1 MGFIGV
7 QPATVPLTSSDITDG
22 IISTAKIADDAVGN
36 TKLDLTANYAFTG
49 TITGAGKLGQ
59 VLTQTPTSSQVSTT
73 TSYVDTGLSINITPA
88 STSSKILVMAVHHIQ
103 NSATNT
109 GVFLRFFRDSTQIG
123 GGRADDLAN
132 YVSNQYNHD
141 AWSVIVLDSPN
152 TTSQITYKS
161 DFKAFN
167 GGTAYCNHNSSLV
180 LQEILG

>member
-22 IISTAKIADDAVGN
+22 IITTAKIADDAVGN

-59 VLTQTPTSSQVSTT
+59 VLTQTPTSSQTSATS
-73 TSYVDTGLSINITPA
+73 SYVDSGLSINITPA
-88 STSSKILVMAVHHIQ
+88 STSSTILVMAVHNAQ
-103 NSATNT
+103 NSANNT
-109 GVFLRFFRDSTQIG
+109 GVHIRCFRDSTQIG
-123 GGRADDLAN
+123 GGRSDDLAFW
-132 YVSNQYNHD
+132 VAGAYNHD
-141 AWSVIVLDSPN
+141 GYPVIILDSPN
-152 TTSQITYKS
+152 TTSQVTYKT

-167 GGTAYCNHNSSLV
+167 GGTAYLNHNSTMV